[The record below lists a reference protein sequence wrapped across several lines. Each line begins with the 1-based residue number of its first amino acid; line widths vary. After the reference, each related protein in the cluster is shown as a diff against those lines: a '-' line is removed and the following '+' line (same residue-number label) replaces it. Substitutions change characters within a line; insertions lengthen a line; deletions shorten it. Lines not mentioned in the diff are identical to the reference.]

1 VADVIVRPAD
11 IRACGHCM
19 TGARAWFTRHGLDWA
34 AFVRDGLPASTLE
47 ATGDGFALRVVERA
61 RNGAAQ

>member
-1 VADVIVRPAD
+1 
-11 IRACGHCM
+11 M

-34 AFVRDGLPASTLE
+34 AFVRDGLSAETLE